1 MDSLKIAAESRFAT
15 ITCAPKKV
23 KRNSLL
29 KNSSL
34 AASELRCGLDTPLLQ
49 CFGRGYSASGPY
61 LAYRLVR
68 SRVFQQAGVFCEVRG
83 RLRAGEL
90 NGGTGAFYEL
100 LQIPHNPLRAL
111 PRHRVASIG
120 VHLEPRI
127 GDRPRAPLL
136 FLAPKDGVPLPPQDQ
151 RGHLD
156 LTKPGRVIDRKH
168 HPLHIAT
175 PDAGRDFEGLRES
188 R

>member
-68 SRVFQQAGVFCEVRG
+68 SRVFQQAGVFCE
-83 RLRAGEL
+83 LRVYGVLRTPFMITIGAPTTSKGSARANEPSVMRSGYL
-90 NGGTGAFYEL
+90 NGPLALGMLGA
-100 LQIPHNPLRAL
+100 
-111 PRHRVASIG
+111 
-120 VHLEPRI
+120 
-127 GDRPRAPLL
+127 
-136 FLAPKDGVPLPPQDQ
+136 
-151 RGHLD
+151 
-156 LTKPGRVIDRKH
+156 
-168 HPLHIAT
+168 
-175 PDAGRDFEGLRES
+175 
-188 R
+188 